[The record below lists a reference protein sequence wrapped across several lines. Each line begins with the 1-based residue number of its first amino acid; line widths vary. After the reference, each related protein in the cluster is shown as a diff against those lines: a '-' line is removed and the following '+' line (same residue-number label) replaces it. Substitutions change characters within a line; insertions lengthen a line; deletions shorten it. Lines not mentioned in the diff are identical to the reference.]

1 MSQLFLNLGFVRPDG
16 RENEQIQLANI
27 WKTLGGDSH
36 GKELLPLQRA
46 KVFICAIQN
55 FHIDW
60 IIDPFRDEF
69 LKVDHNNIG
78 RIDDN
83 NLYLKSEEISYITK
97 KYVDLYKN
105 RMEKLAKDKK
115 STHLVKAIKK

>member
-1 MSQLFLNLGFVRPDG
+1 M
-16 RENEQIQLANI
+16 
-27 WKTLGGDSH
+27 
-36 GKELLPLQRA
+36 
-46 KVFICAIQN
+46 CAIQN

-60 IIDPFRDEF
+60 IIDPYRDEF
-69 LKVDHNNIG
+69 VKVDPSNIG
-78 RIDDN
+78 RIEEN

-105 RMEKLAKDKK
+105 WMEKLAKDKK

>member
-1 MSQLFLNLGFVRPDG
+1 M
-16 RENEQIQLANI
+16 
-27 WKTLGGDSH
+27 
-36 GKELLPLQRA
+36 
-46 KVFICAIQN
+46 
-55 FHIDW
+55 
-60 IIDPFRDEF
+60 
-69 LKVDHNNIG
+69 DHNNIG